1 MGINQP
7 PATTSSKDQVPELV
21 AGEPRVPPGITWGI
35 PSGTIGK
42 KRVGLM
48 GIFAGNLGLS
58 SKLGGSC
65 SFFLEP
71 IGMLVSVYVPMCD
84 CAVWLCPQDLVIAAT
99 KLRHFEA
106 KRMNSV
112 GDLLKFEHCTRPTI
126 WRKQPQMEHSLE
138 MLLNGTS
145 WLYCMF
151 CCNRKVCASQIFV
164 CPGTW
169 CQICRSVLTCF
180 ASLGVGDDGQWS
192 GHGVRR
198 FTRDFDQKCPCRS
211 TIQKWQDVTRCDKY
225 HLADLAQDEVRT
237 APTASFH
244 VQGCEDMHA
253 DLPGPQVWGG
263 HVYETNLSS
272 ICYFDILL
280 QYVTIH
286 FKYFNALLHFDF
298 SKIDI

>member
-1 MGINQP
+1 
-7 PATTSSKDQVPELV
+7 
-21 AGEPRVPPGITWGI
+21 
-35 PSGTIGK
+35 
-42 KRVGLM
+42 
-48 GIFAGNLGLS
+48 
-58 SKLGGSC
+58 
-65 SFFLEP
+65 
-71 IGMLVSVYVPMCD
+71 MCD

-244 VQGCEDMHA
+244 VPRLWRHA
-253 DLPGPQVWGG
+253 RGLARTPGLRWSRLWDQLVI
-263 HVYETNLSS
+263 NLLLWYFVT
-272 ICYFDILL
+272 ICYNPFQIFQRFVTLRLFEDRYLICRVAKILNL
-280 QYVTIH
+280 GVTWVFQKVPNHRSKAICVSTTWH
-286 FKYFNALLHFDF
+286 DSHVPIFSYFLHFF
-298 SKIDI
+298 GHHSAQKLGVKLNLWESFYVFHAL